1 MLKNASRKLTLALT
15 LVVLTAAAGK
25 AIAQSTTPPP
35 SPPASSTPP
44 PASPGIVTGTDPG
57 PDVVGMILAF
67 LHLA

>member
-35 SPPASSTPP
+35 PP
-44 PASPGIVTGTDPG
+44 PPPTTAPTPSSVTGTNPEPQD
-57 PDVVGMILAF
+57 DVVHAVLVF